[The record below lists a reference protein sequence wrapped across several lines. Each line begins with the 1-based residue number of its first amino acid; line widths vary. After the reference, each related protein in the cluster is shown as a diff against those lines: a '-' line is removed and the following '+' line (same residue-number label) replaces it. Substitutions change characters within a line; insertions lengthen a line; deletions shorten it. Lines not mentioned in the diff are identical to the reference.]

1 MMDVRGIPVLP
12 VGDSAL
18 LLRIGN
24 EIDPDLNER
33 ALHIARELAAASLRG
48 LRDIVVGYA
57 SVTVYFDPLAVEPAG
72 VAEALRSH
80 AARPLPRRATPQRQV
95 KIPAAYGGAAGPDL
109 ADVAA
114 FARCSEDDVIALHLS
129 REYRVFMVGFLP
141 GFPYMGIVD
150 ERIAMPRR
158 DTPRLAVPAGSIG
171 VAGQQTG
178 IYPVQ
183 SPGGWRLIGRT
194 DEAMFDLDRSSPSLL
209 RTGDLVRFV
218 RA

>member
-1 MMDVRGIPVLP
+1 MMDLRGTPVLP

-33 ALHIARELAAASLRG
+33 ALHIARELAAANLRG

-57 SVTVYFDPLAVEPAG
+57 SVTVYFDPLGVEPAD

-80 AARPLPRRATPQRQV
+80 AARARPRRATPQRQV

-171 VAGQQTG
+171 VAGRQTG

-194 DEAMFDLDRSSPSLL
+194 DEALFDLDRSSPSLL
-209 RTGDLVRFV
+209 RAGDLVRFV